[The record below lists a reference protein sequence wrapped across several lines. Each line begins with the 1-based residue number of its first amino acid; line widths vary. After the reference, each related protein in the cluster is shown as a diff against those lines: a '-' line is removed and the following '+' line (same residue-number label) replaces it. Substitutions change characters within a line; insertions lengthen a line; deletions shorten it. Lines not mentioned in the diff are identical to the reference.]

1 MDIMIYL
8 CSAFSIVYD
17 CFLLLLHEFIR
28 IEELDYNK
36 KKDLIEGKFY
46 EDRTDKGFLRTIG
59 IVVHGM

>member
-36 KKDLIEGKFY
+36 KNDLIEGKV
-46 EDRTDKGFLRTIG
+46 L
-59 IVVHGM
+59 